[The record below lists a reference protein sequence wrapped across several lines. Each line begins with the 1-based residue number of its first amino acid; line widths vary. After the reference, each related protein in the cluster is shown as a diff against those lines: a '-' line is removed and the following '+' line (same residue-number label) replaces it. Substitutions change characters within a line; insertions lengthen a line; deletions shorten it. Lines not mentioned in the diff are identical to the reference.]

1 MTIKIEDLEFGAILK
16 EDGTCQ
22 IEIIYG
28 QIDHSQDSTF
38 VDIEELKAAI
48 KFLETEVNR

>member
-1 MTIKIEDLEFGAILK
+1 MTINIEGLEFGATLT
-16 EDGTCQ
+16 EEGVCL

-28 QIDHSQDSTF
+28 YDDNRDSKF
-38 VDIEELKAAI
+38 VDVEELKAAI